1 MQEKI
6 EKYVQD
12 YNENSKRLVKG
23 YRLAKILAWVSLFL
37 IFLTITFIIIKSSH
51 AACPSGQVQNYQGN
65 CVSINQAAS
74 EVNNPYSN
82 SGGSNLSGL
91 MSYGKNNIS
100 LTPSGCTN
108 SSNFLNV
115 EYSVTSSGDINA
127 VIQMNTNNGSGYNYS
142 YSIPVL
148 ISGVCS
154 NGIISCPAGEWYGGG
169 ITCNNYA
176 IQYSPSTG
184 FSFSINL

>member
-6 EKYVQD
+6 EKYVQE
-12 YNENSKRLVKG
+12 YNENLKKLVKEYRLV
-23 YRLAKILAWVSLFL
+23 KILAWVSLFL
-37 IFLTITFIIIKSSH
+37 IFLTITFIMIKSSH

-148 ISGVCS
+148 ISGTWIILNSIIITS
-154 NGIISCPAGEWYGGG
+154 NTASVPLSRRTGYYAVRTYAGY
-169 ITCNNYA
+169 
-176 IQYSPSTG
+176 
-184 FSFSINL
+184 